1 MINIISSFLNE
12 HFGYE
17 EEELAEQLLD
27 LLEDNIDTLI
37 KDGIELERDNI
48 YTLGYDDGYSDA
60 KSTYEESYDGNYDS
74 GYDAGYDVGYSDGV
88 KDGAKEAINILY
100 DRLTDLEEPWV
111 NDDSLSTIERISD
124 EVIDENF

>member
-17 EEELAEQLLD
+17 EKELVEQLLD
-27 LLEDNIDTLI
+27 LLEDNIDTSI
-37 KDGIELERDNI
+37 KDRVELEHYNI
-48 YTLGYDDGYSDA
+48 YNEGYNEGYFEA
-60 KSTYEESYDGNYDS
+60 KSTYEESYDDNYN
-74 GYDAGYDVGYSDGV
+74 AGYDNGYSDGT

-124 EVIDENF
+124 KVIDENF